1 MHLLYIMFIGFGFTG
16 ISEVTNCVH
25 LPADLALF
33 SDERDFM
40 LSLSDKTR
48 LMILKHSRLLLA

>member
-1 MHLLYIMFIGFGFTG
+1 MHLLYKMFIGFGFTG
-16 ISEVTNCVH
+16 ISEVTTCSH
-25 LPADLALF
+25 LPADLVLF

-48 LMILKHSRLLLA
+48 LMLLKRSRLLLS